1 MNTTREGKAESGM
14 VTSEF
19 ALVTPIY
26 FLMVFLM
33 LGGLVGAWR
42 TIDVSNEAKEIA
54 REYSIEGRT
63 EVAAAVQSSGGQVA
77 IDVTG
82 DIVHVMVRRVGTGLY
97 ELAGVDFVGQHR
109 SVIEPGARDT

>member
-1 MNTTREGKAESGM
+1 MNATREGKAESGM

-63 EVAAAVQSSGGQVA
+63 DVAEAVQNSGGQVS

-82 DIVHVMVRRVGTGLY
+82 EIVHVTVRRFGTGLY

-109 SVIEPGARDT
+109 SVIEPGVHDG